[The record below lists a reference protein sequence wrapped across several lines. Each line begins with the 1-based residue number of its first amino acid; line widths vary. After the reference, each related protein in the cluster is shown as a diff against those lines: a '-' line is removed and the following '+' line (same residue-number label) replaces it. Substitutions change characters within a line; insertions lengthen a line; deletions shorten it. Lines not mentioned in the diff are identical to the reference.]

1 MADTSTSAAMPPQ
14 ATTAGSLL
22 RAAREQQGIHIA
34 VLAAAIKISSR
45 KLDALEGDR
54 YSELPDAAFTRALA
68 QTVARALKMDPQPVL
83 ALLPPATA
91 AAGLES
97 VGEGLNTPFKGRSS
111 SNELS
116 ALLPR
121 APLVWA
127 GLALLAAAALLLYW
141 PYRQSATL
149 TPRSATPGASSA
161 DISAAPGAA
170 AQPSAGYSP
179 SVPVGAVPGVGAAAG
194 AGAGPS
200 ATAILSAPAAST
212 SVATIDPAIAL
223 PGATSAGVPSALGAT
238 VVVSEPVWLEAID
251 GTGTVV
257 CMRTI
262 QPGEVM
268 NFDQKLPLKL
278 KVGNATAAKLT
289 FRGEPVDLIPLMRGN
304 VARVVLN

>member
-1 MADTSTSAAMPPQ
+1 MTDTGKALPAQAA
-14 ATTAGSLL
+14 TAGSLL

-54 YSELPDAAFTRALA
+54 YNELPDPSFTRALA
-68 QTVARALKMDPQPVL
+68 QTVARALKIDPQPVL

-91 AAGLES
+91 AAGLDS
-97 VGEGLNTPFKGRSS
+97 VGEGLNTPFKGRPS

-149 TPRSATPGASSA
+149 TPRSATPSTSA
-161 DISAAPGAA
+161 ADLPAAPGAP
-170 AQPSAGYSP
+170 AQPSTGFSP
-179 SVPVGAVPGVGAAAG
+179 PVPVGAVPGVGGVAAGPAVGPAAA
-194 AGAGPS
+194 A
-200 ATAILSAPAAST
+200 AISAPAAAAP
-212 SVATIDPAIAL
+212 VATIDPAIAL

-238 VVVSEPVWLEAID
+238 VVVSEPVWLEVVD
-251 GTGTVV
+251 GTGSVV